1 MPKKILIIEDDAN
14 VMHSLG
20 AQFRVGGFEVSF
32 SDGTDFIGSL
42 IAKIKV
48 DKPDYIVLDLVL
60 PNMDGFELL
69 NRIKADEDIFITPV
83 FVFSDMSDADVR
95 ARCHNLGADYYFLKE
110 ELNIDEFVAKVKKI
124 IQNRSK
130 LND

>member
-1 MPKKILIIEDDAN
+1 MAKKILIIEDDAN

-20 AQFRVGGFEVSF
+20 AQFRVEGFEVSF

-42 IAKIKV
+42 IGKISV

-60 PNMDGFELL
+60 PNIDGFELL
-69 NRIKADEDIFITPV
+69 NRIKSDEDIFTIPV

-110 ELNIDEFVAKVKKI
+110 ELDIDQFVTKVKKI
-124 IQNRSK
+124 IQNRTR
-130 LND
+130 LC